1 MATSASSSKR
11 VAGSSPTLSRYLLRM
26 SAGAALAT
34 LAVLL
39 GVTLA
44 LFLAEL
50 LGQVADG
57 EAASRTVFTLLALRI
72 PEALQLVGPLALML
86 GLLMTLAQ
94 SAAGGELG
102 VMRAAGLPPG
112 RLLAPLVLLALLWAA
127 MLAGV
132 AGWAAPWTARES
144 ARLDQRLAEEILLSG
159 IQPGQFQTLDGGGL
173 SVFVET
179 ADPRTAALTGVFIH
193 RVGGDRVEVIRAAR
207 GELSVDDRSG
217 VRLLSLFDGVHLT
230 HQATGSGLPLRRIEF
245 ARNQFEVPLP
255 TRPRDD
261 DPIRQRPTV
270 ELLDDAFVGRG
281 DEARRELHWRLAPPV
296 AALLLALLVL
306 PVAVSPPRGGR
317 SGVVVPALVIYLV
330 YTNALNLVLGR
341 TDLDPAA
348 AWAVHGAVGLVGLAA
363 AAWWRARW

>member
-1 MATSASSSKR
+1 MT
-11 VAGSSPTLSRYLLRM
+11 RYLLRM

-57 EAASRTVFTLLALRI
+57 EAASRTVFVLLALRI

-102 VMRAAGLPPG
+102 VMRASGLPPG
-112 RLLAPLVLLALLWAA
+112 RLLAPLVVLAVLWAA
-127 MLAGV
+127 MLAAV

-159 IQPGQFQTLDGGGL
+159 IRPGQFQTLGGGGL

-193 RVGGDRVEVIRAAR
+193 RAGEERVEIIRAAR
-207 GELSVDDRSG
+207 GELTVDDLSG
-217 VRLLSLFDGVHLT
+217 VRLLSLYDGVHLT
-230 HQATGSGLPLRRIEF
+230 HRLTGSGLPLRRIEF
-245 ARNQFEVPLP
+245 AQNQFEVPLP
-255 TRPRDD
+255 TRQRED
-261 DPIRQRPTV
+261 DPIRHRATMD
-270 ELLDDAFVGRG
+270 LLDDALVGR
-281 DEARRELHWRLAPPV
+281 DDPARRELHWRLAPPI

-341 TDLDPAA
+341 ADLDPAT
-348 AWAVHGAVGLVGLAA
+348 AWAVHGAVGLVALAA
-363 AAWWRARW
+363 ALWWRARW